1 MEHEPHYD
9 GATLS
14 EAFDEIVESRGRA
27 TRLER

>member
-9 GATLS
+9 GAILS

-27 TRLER
+27 RG